1 MKLPYQI
8 ALSPG
13 ADSALLRLARKGV
26 GCYEKP
32 HTQCPPV
39 MEPTTEI
46 RRLLDIMP
54 ASGRMMTKIVSKPE
68 QAKMIDIPFP
78 LPWNQ
83 ERPIFINF
91 DLWRRL
97 SKPQRDLL
105 LLRTVSWLT
114 GVKWFKP
121 AVYQGVVVAGLLG
134 AVVELVQADAVGVLV
149 AGGLTAIA
157 GTRIWR
163 SSRSSQS
170 ELNADEAA
178 IRVAQRRGY
187 DETEAAQHLLSAVE
201 EMAQLEGR
209 PSLTFTELIRCQNLR
224 AIAGLSPVG
233 VPQTLKNDES

>member
-1 MKLPYQI
+1 
-8 ALSPG
+8 
-13 ADSALLRLARKGV
+13 
-26 GCYEKP
+26 
-32 HTQCPPV
+32 

-46 RRLLDIMP
+46 RRLLDVMP

-68 QAKMIDIPFP
+68 LALVINSAFP

-105 LLRTVSWLT
+105 LLRTAAWLT

-121 AVYQGVVVAGLLG
+121 DIYQGIVVAGLLG
-134 AVVELVQADAVGVLV
+134 AMVELVQGDAVGVVV

-157 GTRIWR
+157 GNRIWR
-163 SSRSSQS
+163 TSRSSQS
-170 ELNADEAA
+170 QLNADEAA

-187 DETEAAQHLLSAVE
+187 TETEAAEHLLSAIEAV
-201 EMAQLEGR
+201 AQIEGR
-209 PSLTFTELIRCQNLR
+209 HSLDFTELIRCQNLR

-233 VPQTLKNDES
+233 VPDTLKNG

>member
-1 MKLPYQI
+1 
-8 ALSPG
+8 
-13 ADSALLRLARKGV
+13 
-26 GCYEKP
+26 
-32 HTQCPPV
+32 
-39 MEPTTEI
+39 MEPTAEI
-46 RRLLDIMP
+46 RRLLDVMP

-68 QAKMIDIPFP
+68 QAIVIDSSFP

-97 SKPQRDLL
+97 DKPQRDLL

-121 AVYQGVVVAGLLG
+121 DIYQGAVVAGVLGAMVQLIEGDAVGVVVAF
-134 AVVELVQADAVGVLV
+134 
-149 AGGLTAIA
+149 GLTAIA

-163 SSRSSQS
+163 TSRSQQS

-187 DETEAAQHLLSAVE
+187 TETEAAEQLLSAIETV
-201 EMAQLEGR
+201 AQLEGR
-209 PSLTFTELIRCQNLR
+209 PSLNFTELIRSQNLR

-233 VPQTLKNDES
+233 VPDTLKKD